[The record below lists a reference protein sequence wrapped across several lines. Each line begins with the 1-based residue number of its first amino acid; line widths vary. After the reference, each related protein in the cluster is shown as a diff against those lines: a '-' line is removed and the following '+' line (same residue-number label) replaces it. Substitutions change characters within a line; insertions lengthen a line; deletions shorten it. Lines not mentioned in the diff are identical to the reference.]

1 MTATNTCP
9 ELLPGDREA
18 LDRLRERIAELGSA
32 VIAYSGGVDSTLL
45 LAVATEV
52 LGERVAAVTAVSPT
66 LPPHELTF
74 AMEQARRLEVRHELI
89 ESHEL
94 DLPAFTAN
102 PKDRCYHCK
111 AHRFAALRKWA
122 SAEGYHHLLDGT
134 NLDDLGDD
142 RPGMKAAEE
151 QGALRPLLDAGFD
164 KARVRRV
171 SSCLGLPGSDRPPE
185 ACYATRF
192 PTGAAITPDRLRQ
205 ISEAES
211 GLHALGFEV
220 ARVRWHGEMARVE
233 MPAADLAR
241 VVEPEVRSRAVAAV
255 KAAGFRLVTL
265 DLTPYRAGGAN
276 PG

>member
-1 MTATNTCP
+1 MTVSKYPCP
-9 ELLPGDREA
+9 GLLPGDREA
-18 LDRLRERIAELGSA
+18 LARLRQRLAEMGSA

-45 LAVATEV
+45 LAVAAEV

-74 AMEQARRLEVRHELI
+74 ALEQARRLAVRHELI

-94 DLPAFTAN
+94 DLPEFAAN

-111 AHRFAALRKWA
+111 SHRFRALRRWA
-122 SAEGYHHLLDGT
+122 SAEGYQQLLDGT
-134 NLDDLGDD
+134 NLDDLGDY

-151 QGALRPLLDAGFD
+151 QGTLRPLLDAGFD

-171 SSCLGLPGSDRPPE
+171 SACMGLPGADRPPE

-192 PTGAAITPDRLRQ
+192 PAGTEINAERLRQ
-205 ISEAES
+205 VAEAES

-220 ARVRWHGEMARVE
+220 ARVRYHGELARVE
-233 MPAADLAR
+233 MMAADLAR
-241 VVEPEVRSRAVAAV
+241 IVEPELRQRAVAAV

-265 DLTPYRAGGAN
+265 DLIPYRMGGAN
-276 PG
+276 